1 MQQSDHS
8 FPLVI
13 LFGLILLN
21 EVSLITPPYCV
32 VILVNGQCEFVFV
45 CSSPVLFSPSPLCPL
60 AVTHYKDLNYLSQI
74 PSSSLLPSFCSVHTL
89 VAKWAFEHFLCVLS

>member
-1 MQQSDHS
+1 MQHVLVVVLIDFVSQQHQCNAVAPNYCHNVFFTIDHSWLAVQQSDHS

-45 CSSPVLFSPSPLCPL
+45 CSSPVLFSPSP
-60 AVTHYKDLNYLSQI
+60 Y
-74 PSSSLLPSFCSVHTL
+74 VH
-89 VAKWAFEHFLCVLS
+89 